1 MENKKFNNVIN
12 EAISNVSDG
21 LSHKMDL
28 VIMQDLK
35 RMSDLGVLQIEHSQ
49 PDYIDCSLG
58 SFKMAATIYCRLK
71 FIGEETIE
79 AQQKEIEQHKA
90 EKKILHFGLN
100 NSVET
105 IKKLDKE
112 IEQLKVHL
120 KDESENLRIYAEKNT
135 KLKQQ
140 LDLHKGI
147 SEGKSLIIEQFL
159 NG

>member
-1 MENKKFNNVIN
+1 MEKPKRDGCDSKEISKIASYIYELTKF
-12 EAISNVSDG
+12 S
-21 LSHKMDL
+21 
-28 VIMQDLK
+28 
-35 RMSDLGVLQIEHSQ
+35 
-49 PDYIDCSLG
+49 
-58 SFKMAATIYCRLK
+58 
-71 FIGEETIE
+71 E
-79 AQQKEIEQHKA
+79 AQQKEIRQHKA

-120 KDESENLRIYAEKNT
+120 KDESENLRIYAEENT

-147 SEGKSLIIEQFL
+147 SDDKSKIVDEICK
-159 NG
+159 